1 MKKVILKS
9 LKIRNFKGINRL
21 DINFESGVTSIFGSN
36 ATGKTSI
43 ADAFFWLLFDKD
55 SSGRADFN
63 IKPLNKLGEVADH
76 AATVEVEGVIAVD
89 DIEVAYKKTLAEKW
103 SKHRGSDN
111 PVFDGN
117 ETERFINDLPM
128 KKYEYD
134 AAVKAIADEQIFRAV
149 TSITYFSQTLSKLER
164 RKILFDMAGSISDRE
179 LMEREEKFAAL
190 IPLFD
195 KLGSIDN
202 IKLAK
207 TRERKSHNEKR
218 TGIPVRVDELTRR
231 AEALA
236 GVDFGQLEI
245 KKKQTEEAVSKAR
258 EKVTNIKN
266 FSYPHEL
273 DSDIMRLEAELKS
286 LEADNREYR
295 AAQMNAAN
303 PAELIAQADAAKQL
317 LDAANYDV
325 EFVRGQ
331 LKGLRE
337 EFDTVAHREITVEKA
352 CPTCGREY
360 DEESVGAA
368 MSKLREARDGE
379 LDAINIRGRR
389 LKERLTELE
398 CKVTEHTKIYK
409 RVCSAV
415 EAAKNAA
422 GEVKDMDGFA
432 EKAEALKQAI
442 GEKKTEKDK
451 HRSDFAGMLREAEEE
466 LARCAAEDRTV
477 GEELSKR
484 GIIAECERRIEELK
498 AEAQVIAAD
507 IECIDTVLD
516 TVDEFIRFKV
526 STIEDSINSIFKYVS
541 FKLFDEQ
548 INGALAEC
556 CEATAGGVPYADL
569 NSAAKVNAGMDIID
583 AISEYYGISA
593 PIFVDNAESVVELL
607 GVGAQVIRLVVS
619 GEDERVRVA

>member
-89 DIEVAYKKTLAEKW
+89 GVEAVYKKTLAEKW
-103 SKHRGSDN
+103 SKRRGSDN

-149 TSITYFSQTLSKLER
+149 TSVTYFSQTLSKLER
-164 RKILFDMAGSISDRE
+164 RKILFDMTGSISDRE

-218 TGIPVRVDELTRR
+218 AGIPVRVDELTRR

-303 PAELIAQADAAKQL
+303 PAELTAQADVAKQL

-325 EFVRGQ
+325 EFARGQ

-360 DEESVGAA
+360 DEESVTAA

-398 CKVTEHTKIYK
+398 CKVTERTKIYK
-409 RVCSAV
+409 RVCSAA

-422 GEVKDMDGFA
+422 GDVKDMDGFA
-432 EKAEALKQAI
+432 EKAEVLKQAI
-442 GEKKTEKDK
+442 VEKKTEKDK

-516 TVDEFIRFKV
+516 MVDEFIRFKV

>member
-21 DINFESGVTSIFGSN
+21 DINFKSGVTSIFGSN

-89 DIEVAYKKTLAEKW
+89 GVEAVYKKTLAEKW
-103 SKHRGSDN
+103 SKRRGSDN

-164 RKILFDMAGSISDRE
+164 RKILFDMTGSISDRE

-303 PAELIAQADAAKQL
+303 PAELMAQADVAKQL

-360 DEESVGAA
+360 DEESVNAA

-409 RVCSAV
+409 RVCSVV

-422 GEVKDMDGFA
+422 VEVKDMNGFT

-442 GEKKTEKDK
+442 SEKKTEKDK
-451 HRSDFAGMLREAEEE
+451 HRSDFAGMLKEAEEE

-507 IECIDTVLD
+507 IECIDTALD

>member
-89 DIEVAYKKTLAEKW
+89 GVEAVYKKTLAEKW
-103 SKHRGSDN
+103 SKRRGSDN

-360 DEESVGAA
+360 DEESVTAA

-409 RVCSAV
+409 RVCSAA

-422 GEVKDMDGFA
+422 GDVKDMDGFA
-432 EKAEALKQAI
+432 EKAEVLKQAI

-516 TVDEFIRFKV
+516 MVDEFIRFKV